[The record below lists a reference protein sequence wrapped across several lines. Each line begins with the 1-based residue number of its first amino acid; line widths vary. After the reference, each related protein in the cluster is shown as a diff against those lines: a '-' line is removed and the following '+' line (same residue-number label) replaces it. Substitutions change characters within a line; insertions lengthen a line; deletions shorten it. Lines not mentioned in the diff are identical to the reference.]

1 MFRKIIKKIKRTVET
16 NQTFVNDGHIRNSA
30 FTAGMAKAYADLLWS
45 MGHKVFIGVWT
56 NNGCDKISYVEID
69 GVRLVYDG
77 EINLEGYNVLLK
89 K

>member
-30 FTAGMAKAYADLLWS
+30 FTTGIAKAYADLLWS
-45 MGHKVFIGVWT
+45 MGHKAFIGVRL

-69 GVRLVYDG
+69 GVRLVCDG
-77 EINLEGYNVLLK
+77 EIDRNSYK
-89 K
+89 KLRKM